1 MQKGKAEKQ
10 RKKTNTEN
18 IEKTPDSRERLTI
31 HLTDDQLTDKSL
43 NCREHRECRLSRA
56 SRVSTVESI
65 KSVERVPAC
74 SAGCT
79 PDNLPA
85 LDLAR

>member
-18 IEKTPDSRERLTI
+18 IRKTPDSRERLTI

-56 SRVSTVESI
+56 SRVSNECQPVQQVAHLLGTFRNQPSLVANRS
-65 KSVERVPAC
+65 
-74 SAGCT
+74 
-79 PDNLPA
+79 
-85 LDLAR
+85 